1 MALGAD
7 RYATRGDTLVFLSSL
22 ALSLVAMSLPPA
34 IRDPIAR
41 LRQEDYRRWP
51 NPRCRG
57 ACRRWYGIEYLD
69 RDGIRNASD
78 AR

>member
-34 IRDPIAR
+34 IRDPIASG
-41 LRQEDYRRWP
+41 LRSTRVVAVP
-51 NPRCRG
+51 P
-57 ACRRWYGIEYLD
+57 A
-69 RDGIRNASD
+69 ASPV
-78 AR
+78 